1 MVRVFRAIPELII
14 LIKAFGAAARSVL
27 IFFLLWLIIIYVFA
41 VVFRQLTEGSVVGNH
56 YFPSVPGAMNTLLL
70 DGIFPDQS
78 YFVNDLFQG
87 NPFLWPI
94 IMIFIL
100 LAAMTLMYML
110 IGVLVDV
117 VSVIACTEKEGMT
130 VMALAS
136 QLRAAWEVL
145 GKSCND
151 TLDKVAFQNVLVEAE
166 IVRITQDVGV
176 DVFMIVD
183 MADVLFE
190 DYEKDEENMTFE
202 NFVELMLK
210 MRGGN
215 PATVKDINKGLKV
228 TMSTVQKEVDNVV
241 QKIGNEF
248 EELRQQLQA
257 QAEATAAMQEQ
268 QMQALLEKNESS
280 SDEEEAPKFLHLR

>member
-1 MVRVFRAIPELII
+1 
-14 LIKAFGAAARSVL
+14 
-27 IFFLLWLIIIYVFA
+27 
-41 VVFRQLTEGSVVGNH
+41 VFRQLTEGSIVGNH

-145 GKSCND
+145 GKSCDD
-151 TLDKVAFQNVLVEAE
+151 TMNKTDFQNLLVESE

-190 DYEKDEENMTFE
+190 DYEKEEKNMTFE

-215 PATVKDINKGLKV
+215 QATVKDINKGLKV
-228 TMSTVQKEVDNVV
+228 TMSTVQKEVESVIDKV
-241 QKIGNEF
+241 GREF
-248 EELRQQLQA
+248 EELRNQLQA

-268 QMQALLEKNESS
+268 QMQALMAQEEGSEDGDEKE
-280 SDEEEAPKFLHLR
+280 FLHLR